1 MIRTKKCKLLNNVML
16 NIKKFSCLLLFLGTF
31 VCVRA
36 FEGDIKAV
44 RQSQY
49 DTSYLIFYVK
59 DNKARIDEFN
69 ETGQITKTLL
79 VNLETSEITA
89 LSPTLRVYTHV
100 MSKRET
106 DAHPRSNFDIIKT
119 TNFKLIDGKKC
130 FQWRVRN
137 RLLDSEITYWVME
150 SEVSVMSKLFSVLN
164 DTEAYSSIPSF
175 FLQIPDKEGFLPVLA
190 VERNLVREEKQSME
204 ITSVNQRSV
213 SDKLF
218 EIPKDYKNLRL

>member
-1 MIRTKKCKLLNNVML
+1 
-16 NIKKFSCLLLFLGTF
+16 
-31 VCVRA
+31 
-36 FEGDIKAV
+36 
-44 RQSQY
+44 
-49 DTSYLIFYVK
+49 
-59 DNKARIDEFN
+59 
-69 ETGQITKTLL
+69 
-79 VNLETSEITA
+79 
-89 LSPTLRVYTHV
+89 
-100 MSKRET
+100 
-106 DAHPRSNFDIIKT
+106 
-119 TNFKLIDGKKC
+119 
-130 FQWRVRN
+130 
-137 RLLDSEITYWVME
+137 ME